1 MIKKLRLASKSGQ
14 LTTGGRLP
22 RWHGALQILTLL
34 RRECDA
40 ASTCEIKAP
49 RHAAEIT
56 EATVP
61 VILQEAVLE
70 HFRAERQSNR
80 TPGPSS
86 ASPAS
91 AASGFAAGSDLPP
104 HNDAETAAMLVFD
117 TRLPRSKRLM
127 DLGILLCTAPIWL
140 PLMALVMAVIKVASQ
155 GPAFY
160 RQSRIGF
167 LGKEF
172 MIFKFRSM
180 HVNAETRAHEEYLEQ
195 LMMADSPMTKLD
207 ASDPR
212 LIPCG
217 RFLRATGLD
226 ELPQLFNVLRGD
238 MSLVGPRPCTV
249 VEYQR
254 YRPEHRARV
263 NMPPGLTGLWQ
274 VNGKNRTTFSEM
286 IAMDIFYVENRSLS
300 LDLSI
305 IWKTLPAILR
315 QTRDSSAAVR
325 AMSGRA
331 SDEAIA
337 CHAASFERLRERV

>member
-1 MIKKLRLASKSGQ
+1 MIKKSRLASKSGQ
-14 LTTGGRLP
+14 STTGGRLP
-22 RWHGALQILTLL
+22 RWRGALRVLAL
-34 RRECDA
+34 RPREFDA
-40 ASTCEIKAP
+40 VSAGEIRAP
-49 RHAAEIT
+49 SSVAEIT
-56 EATVP
+56 ETKVP
-61 VILQEAVLE
+61 VILQEAVLK
-70 HFRAERQSNR
+70 HFRAERENDGVA
-80 TPGPSS
+80 TPG
-86 ASPAS
+86 
-91 AASGFAAGSDLPP
+91 ASGFADGSDTPS
-104 HNDAETAAMLVFD
+104 NNGAGAAAMLVFE
-117 TRLPRSKRLM
+117 TRLPRSKRVV

-140 PLMALVMAVIKVASQ
+140 PLMALVTGLIKVASR

-160 RQSRIGF
+160 RQRRIGF
-167 LGKEF
+167 RGKEF

-180 HVNAETRAHEEYLEQ
+180 HVNAETHAHEQYVEQ

-263 NMPPGLTGLWQ
+263 NAPPGLTGLWQ
-274 VNGKNRTTFSEM
+274 VNGKNSTTFSEM

-300 LDLSI
+300 LDLGI
-305 IWKTLPAILR
+305 IWKTFPAILR
-315 QTRDSSAAVR
+315 QTRESSDAVR
-325 AMSGRA
+325 ARSGKA
-331 SDEAIA
+331 SGETVA
-337 CHAASFERLRERV
+337 CHTPSFERLGERI